1 MEAVERSGRPS
12 IGIFG
17 EAFGPMAKL
26 LGRQIGLAEERLAIY
41 PGMMA
46 TDSRDRLAAVARD
59 VLTPMVVTGL
69 TSGGAVSGPS
79 ARPAA
84 KTDQFAV
91 AFSGSLDEV
100 QDHFY
105 DQGWSDGL
113 PIMPP
118 TRDRVDAF
126 LRAGGRDPH
135 EVLGILPPSNNY
147 ATVGN
152 VAINGVMAGCRPEH
166 MPILTAAVE
175 CLADPAFRLE
185 DAGSTP
191 GWEPLVIVSGPMAA
205 ELDFNSETGVMR
217 VGRRSNTSV
226 GRFLRLYMRNVA
238 GLRIR
243 PGVTDQAGFG
253 ATFNVAMAENE
264 AAVQSLG
271 WEPFRVGRGFSADD
285 NVVTVHSVLNI
296 SAPIYTEGDD
306 PMHHLRWIS
315 YHLERAWSMSVP
327 AYKRGG
333 GFQLLAMSPAIAQ
346 VFADNGMNKADIR
359 RYLVENTR
367 ANGAI
372 LEEMTEGTPFHLDEW
387 MRDGRVPR
395 EYSADVD
402 PQRRVPIFLGDDWVD
417 VIVAGNPGR
426 NQSRGYGTN
435 HVQGL
440 PISRRVTSGTSG

>member
-1 MEAVERSGRPS
+1 MEAVERAGLPS
-12 IGIFG
+12 VGIFG

-26 LGRQIGLAEERLAIY
+26 LGRQTGLREDRLAIY

-46 TDSRDRLAAVARD
+46 TDSYDRLAEVSRA
-59 VLTPMVVTGL
+59 VLTPMVEHAL
-69 TSGGAVSGPS
+69 TTAPADGDAQGS
-79 ARPAA
+79 RPAA
-84 KTDQFAV
+84 HRDQLAV
-91 AFSGSLDEV
+91 TFSGTLDDV

-105 DQGWSDGL
+105 EQGWSDGL
-113 PIMPP
+113 PITPP
-118 TRDRVDAF
+118 TLARVEAF
-126 LRAGGRDPH
+126 LRATPRDPN

-152 VAINGVMAGCRPEH
+152 VAVNGVLAGCCPEY
-166 MPILTAAVE
+166 MPILIAAVE
-175 CLADPAFRLE
+175 CLADPEFRLE

-191 GWEPLVIVSGPMAA
+191 GWEPLVIVSGPLAA

-217 VGRRSNTSV
+217 VGRRANTSV
-226 GRFLRLYMRNVA
+226 GRFLRMYMRNVA

-264 AAVQSLG
+264 SAVRSLG
-271 WEPFRVGRGFSADD
+271 WEPFRVGRGFGEDD

-306 PMHHLRWIS
+306 PMHHLRWIA
-315 YHLERAWSMSVP
+315 YHLERSWSMSIP

-346 VFADNGMNKADIR
+346 VFADHGMNKDDIR

-367 ANGAI
+367 TSGAA
-372 LEEMTEGTPFHLDEW
+372 LEDMTAGTPFHLNEW
-387 MRDGRVPR
+387 MADGRVPK
-395 EYSADVD
+395 EYDPQVD
-402 PQRRVPIFLGDDWVD
+402 PSRRVPIFLGEDWVD
-417 VIVAGNPGR
+417 VIIAGNPGR
-426 NQSRGYGTN
+426 NQCRGYSTN

-440 PISRRVTSGTSG
+440 PISRRVITP